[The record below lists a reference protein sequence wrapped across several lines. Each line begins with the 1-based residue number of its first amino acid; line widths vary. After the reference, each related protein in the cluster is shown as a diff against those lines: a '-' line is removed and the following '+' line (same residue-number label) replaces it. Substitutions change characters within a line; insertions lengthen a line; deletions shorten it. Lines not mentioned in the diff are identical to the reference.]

1 MEKEDLM
8 LGYILKRGVQTLI
21 VLFITVVLVFFII
34 RLTGDPTY
42 LYMPDDAT
50 DEMVEEFRKQMGF
63 DRPMYM
69 QFGNFLKDVVTG
81 DFGESIMYRQ
91 DALSMVLAKLPATF
105 QLAFGALFIA
115 IMVAIPIGVISAYKQ
130 NTIFDRIGTGFTIVG
145 QAIPGFWLGLLL
157 ILLFSVTIKL
167 FPSGGGGSV
176 LHLILPAVTLAA
188 HSAARFARFTR
199 STMLDVLRK
208 DYIRTVKSTGAPMY
222 SILYKYA
229 LKNTLIPL
237 ITIAALDLGVLLGGA
252 VIIEFVF
259 SWPGLGQLL
268 LNAMMG
274 RDFPVVIAGVF
285 FIALSVSVI
294 NFFADILY
302 GLVNPQVR
310 LK

>member
-1 MEKEDLM
+1 M
-8 LGYILKRGVQTLI
+8 LGYILKRGVQTLV
-21 VLFITVVLVFFII
+21 VLFLTITLVFFLI
-34 RLTGDPTY
+34 RLSGDPTY
-42 LYMPDDAT
+42 LYMPDDA
-50 DEMVEEFRKQMGF
+50 DEEMVEQFREQLGF
-63 DRPMYM
+63 NRPLIVQY
-69 QFGNFLKDVVTG
+69 GSFLNDVVQG
-81 DFGESIMYRQ
+81 NFGESLMYRK
-91 DALSMVLAKLPATF
+91 DALGMVLAKVPATF
-105 QLAFGALFIA
+105 QLAFAALFVAIA
-115 IMVAIPIGVISAYKQ
+115 VAIPLGVISAYKQ
-130 NTIFDRIGTGFTIVG
+130 NTIYDRIGTGITVFG

-157 ILLFSVTIKL
+157 ILVFSVVFKVL
-167 FPSGGGGSV
+167 PSGGGGSG

-208 DYIRTVKSTGAPMY
+208 DYIRTVKSTGASTF

-229 LKNTLIPL
+229 LKNTLIPI

-252 VIIEFVF
+252 VIIESVF

-268 LNAMMG
+268 IKALMG

-285 FIALSVSVI
+285 FIALSISII

-310 LK
+310 VK

>member
-1 MEKEDLM
+1 M

>member
-1 MEKEDLM
+1 M

-63 DRPMYM
+63 DRPMYE

-115 IMVAIPIGVISAYKQ
+115 IVVAIPIGVISAYKQ

-268 LNAMMG
+268 LSAMMG

-285 FIALSVSVI
+285 FIALSVSII
-294 NFFADILY
+294 NFIADILY

>member
-1 MEKEDLM
+1 MEKEVLM

-63 DRPMYM
+63 DRPMYE

-268 LNAMMG
+268 LSAMMG

-285 FIALSVSVI
+285 FIALSVSII
-294 NFFADILY
+294 NFIADILY

>member
-1 MEKEDLM
+1 M
-8 LGYILKRGVQTLI
+8 LGYILKRGVQTLV
-21 VLFITVVLVFFII
+21 VLFLTITLVFFII
-34 RLTGDPTY
+34 RLSGDPTY

-50 DEMVEEFRKQMGF
+50 EEMVEQFREQLGF
-63 DRPMYM
+63 NRPLIVQYGS
-69 QFGNFLKDVVTG
+69 FIADVVQG
-81 DFGESIMYRQ
+81 DFGESIIYRQ
-91 DALSMVLAKLPATF
+91 DALSIILAKIPATF
-105 QLAFGALFIA
+105 QLAFAALFIA
-115 IMVAIPIGVISAYKQ
+115 IAVAIPLGVISAYKQ
-130 NTIFDRIGTGFTIVG
+130 NTFYDRIGTGITVFG

-157 ILLFSVTIKL
+157 ILVFSVTFKML
-167 FPSGGGGSV
+167 PSGGGGSV
-176 LHLILPAVTLAA
+176 IHLILPAVTLAA

-208 DYIRTVKSTGAPMY
+208 DYIRTVKSTGASTF

-229 LKNTLIPL
+229 LKNTLIPI

-252 VIIEFVF
+252 VIIESVF

-268 LNAMMG
+268 IKALMG

-285 FIALSVSVI
+285 FIALSISII

-310 LK
+310 VK

>member
-1 MEKEDLM
+1 M

-63 DRPMYM
+63 DRPMYE

-268 LNAMMG
+268 LSAMMG

-285 FIALSVSVI
+285 FIALSVSII
-294 NFFADILY
+294 NFIADILY